1 MTAPLVTLVQG
12 TPESCRTTATE
23 LDKLGDGV
31 HDVGTGLSRV
41 RGESESC
48 WTGEA
53 GENFR
58 RAMHEKGTA
67 ADDLNEAT
75 SRAKAALE
83 TFADELHTVIAR
95 MEQAREV
102 AKGHGLVLTPTTIEP
117 PEPPPPEPELNTGGP
132 GPNERPPHDPQAAT
146 DAKADHERK
155 VRGFEEAKATVDDAR
170 RKEQDAHKALE
181 SAMKYETGFLQYMI
195 NGAIWH
201 FEGMARGSLTTPQ
214 SMADTFSKRADML
227 YDRAAAANRAIDAP
241 GMTPAAQAAKA
252 SERDKLVQRST
263 RHHGEGVKS
272 QKTADRLYSRTG
284 LNANGA
290 RALGKTVKG
299 VPVVGTAIATGV
311 QAEAVINDGKP
322 VGKASMNL
330 AGGTLGGIAGGAA
343 VGACVG
349 GPVGAVVGV
358 GVAAIASGVGSYLG
372 EEAYD
377 AATEGGK

>member
-1 MTAPLVTLVQG
+1 MELLGDADMTAPLVTLVQG

-23 LDKLGDGV
+23 LGTLGDGV
-31 HDVGTGLSRV
+31 HDVGTGLHRV

-102 AKGHGLVLTPTTIEP
+102 ANGHDLVLTPTTIEP

-132 GPNERPPHDPQAAT
+132 SPNERPSHDFQAAT
-146 DAKADHERK
+146 DAKADHDRK
-155 VRGFEEAKATVDDAR
+155 VRGFEEARATVDDAR

-181 SAMKYETGFLQYMI
+181 AAMKYETGFLQYMI

-201 FEGMARGSLTTPQ
+201 IEGMARGSLTTPQ
-214 SMADTFSKRADML
+214 SMADTFSKRADAL
-227 YDRAAAANRAIDAP
+227 YERAAAANRAIDAP
-241 GMTPAAQAAKA
+241 GMTPAAQAAQA
-252 SERDKLVQRST
+252 SSVTSWCSVPLAT
-263 RHHGEGVKS
+263 
-272 QKTADRLYSRTG
+272 T
-284 LNANGA
+284 A
-290 RALGKTVKG
+290 RASSLRRS
-299 VPVVGTAIATGV
+299 PTACT
-311 QAEAVINDGKP
+311 AEPA
-322 VGKASMNL
+322 
-330 AGGTLGGIAGGAA
+330 
-343 VGACVG
+343 
-349 GPVGAVVGV
+349 
-358 GVAAIASGVGSYLG
+358 
-372 EEAYD
+372 
-377 AATEGGK
+377 